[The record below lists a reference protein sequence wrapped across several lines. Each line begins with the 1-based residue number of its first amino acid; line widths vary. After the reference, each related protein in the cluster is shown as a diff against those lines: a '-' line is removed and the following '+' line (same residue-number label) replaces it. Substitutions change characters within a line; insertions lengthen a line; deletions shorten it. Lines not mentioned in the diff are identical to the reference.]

1 MSCPARKSTVLAT
14 CVVIAINCS
23 AGIAEAPYTIEWT
36 RQLGTSAEDSGYGV
50 ATDSS
55 GSVWIAGHT
64 KGSLGAANAGGYDA
78 FLSKYDS
85 SGGLLWTSQLGTS
98 ASDAGT
104 CIATDDSGHIYIT
117 GTTGGPL
124 GASEA
129 HSSDAFLTKYDASGN
144 LLWIRQHKSYAS
156 DYGCDVA
163 TDNSGNIYMSG
174 STMGRLGVS
183 AAGGFDAFLSKYDS
197 SGNLLWTRQLGTARR
212 EYGSGVATDAW
223 GNVCITGYTK
233 GSLVATN
240 AGGDDVFLSKYNA
253 SGDLLWTRQFGT
265 PEDDCGYDAA
275 TDGSGNVYI
284 TGMTKGSLQASNAG
298 LRDAFLSKFNNSGN
312 VLWTRQFGTLEKD
325 YGRGVATDRSGNV
338 YISGQTSGILGAS
351 SAGGSDAFL
360 RKYDSSGNLLWT
372 CQFGTPERDTGN
384 GVAIDASGNVYMS
397 GNTNGALGAS
407 NAGGPDAFIAK
418 LSILGPAATVQLRT
432 RTADPPPDEQRPI
445 RERSVSEEYGWHLLA
460 LCGSLVILGALV
472 LIRLKWKW
480 PAGRR
485 RTKSD

>member
-1 MSCPARKSTVLAT
+1 MSCPGRKSAVLVT
-14 CVVIAINCS
+14 SVVVAVNCS
-23 AGIAEAPYTIEWT
+23 AGIAEAPYAIEWT

-104 CIATDDSGHIYIT
+104 CIAADDSGHIYIT

-265 PEDDCGYDAA
+265 
-275 TDGSGNVYI
+275 
-284 TGMTKGSLQASNAG
+284 
-298 LRDAFLSKFNNSGN
+298 
-312 VLWTRQFGTLEKD
+312 LEKD

-360 RKYDSSGNLLWT
+360 RKYDASGNLLWT
-372 CQFGTPERDTGN
+372 CQFGTSEGDIGG
-384 GVAIDASGNVYMS
+384 GVAIDSSGNVYIS
-397 GNTNGALGAS
+397 GNTTGSLGVS
-407 NAGGPDAFIAK
+407 SAGGSDAFIAK

-480 PAGRR
+480 PAGKQ
-485 RTKSD
+485 RTESDGKDPTVRPGPRT